1 MNKVLMNAK
10 GASLHE
16 TLSAFIRAALGD
28 VDGLNRK
35 AYRPSARCC
44 YRRDPATGLVS
55 LSMAGAVMA
64 NRLRE
69 LPDADEILA
78 YEVKDGGEFEMR
90 LVALAPLADGSVM
103 EAVGIMT
110 IPDAAKS
117 VADSD
122 PGYPLV
128 AIADKW
134 EREEW
139 LARSGYEG
147 WREWREFE
155 REMRRLADD
164 LEGAGR

>member
-1 MNKVLMNAK
+1 
-10 GASLHE
+10 
-16 TLSAFIRAALGD
+16 
-28 VDGLNRK
+28 
-35 AYRPSARCC
+35 
-44 YRRDPATGLVS
+44 
-55 LSMAGAVMA
+55 MA

-90 LVALAPLADGSVM
+90 LAARTPLADGRIM
-103 EAVGIMT
+103 EAVGIMP

-134 EREEW
+134 EREER
-139 LARSGYEG
+139 LAHSGYEG